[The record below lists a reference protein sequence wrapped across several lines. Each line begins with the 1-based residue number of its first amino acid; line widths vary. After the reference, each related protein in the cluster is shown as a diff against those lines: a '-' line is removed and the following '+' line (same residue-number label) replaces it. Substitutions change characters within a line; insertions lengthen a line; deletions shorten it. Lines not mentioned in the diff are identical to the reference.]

1 MNDYGTYK
9 KAIKRTIEQD
19 GIEWN
24 ISYAPSRYI
33 TKLEGYLRSGA
44 RVAPVDALLSAEQWF
59 V

>member
-19 GIEWN
+19 GLEWN